1 MNGQKGDETINQQ
14 DDEGIRIVAVLG
26 TARPG
31 LSRTFSPGSVL
42 TEEPKPAG
50 PVEVPT
56 AEAELTGG
64 TR

>member
-1 MNGQKGDETINQQ
+1 MKGQKGYETMNQQ
-14 DDEGIRIVAVLG
+14 DNEGIRIVAVLD

-31 LSRTFSPGSVL
+31 LSRTFRPGSIL